1 MQSQNQA
8 KKAVR
13 CMKISKITNY
23 VIVALVIAA
32 VYQTGELW
40 LSGTMRHNFFYAMT
54 DFFSKDSTDQWTS
67 NALLMSRYAIG
78 DGASNFYVS
87 YPDSSGNSATLEVA
101 DAVLQEIWSENI
113 GKNIEMLEADW
124 KSMLQNRCIVL
135 DYGFLISMDEYLTNI
150 RSLKNG
156 QDLEQFDY
164 IILAPARRTGEE
176 SRAYFVN
183 SYTNEAICYTAYK
196 SKSAPVLYPL
206 LQPEQSNMV
215 YISTG
220 QKTGSAVLRHNQF
233 LPQWASL
240 PYSYATID
248 AQAAFEENDALS
260 RTLLENTAEHFF
272 GNFSLDW
279 SSRDEN
285 GNFIFSD
292 SSIVLKYY
300 PRTCIL
306 EYYNYDNYGSDEAK
320 TALLDGYQICKNF
333 LKNDASLQTSV
344 YLAEIS
350 TNGNEQIYY
359 FDYAVNDIPIR
370 LSESVQEQIGATH
383 AIEIT
388 VQNDSVKKYRRYA
401 YNFFAS
407 DTQEATLNVPFID
420 ALDTA
425 NRLYQETIRI
435 RDITEVQNIYLAY
448 EIRQDSANTLY
459 WFVTLYGE
467 TFSIPVDNQTP
478 VVIEPENTENS
489 TMP

>member
-1 MQSQNQA
+1 
-8 KKAVR
+8 
-13 CMKISKITNY
+13 MKISKITNY

-40 LSGTMRHNFFYAMT
+40 LSGTMRHNFFYAIT
-54 DFFSKDSTDQWTS
+54 DFFSKDSSDQWSS
-67 NALLMSRYAIG
+67 NALLMTRYAIG

-87 YPDSSGNSATLEVA
+87 YPDSSGNSATLEIA

-113 GKNIEMLEADW
+113 GKNIEMLDADW

-135 DYGFLISMDEYLTNI
+135 DYGFLISMDEYLANI

-156 QDLEQFDY
+156 QNLEEFDY
-164 IILAPARRTGEE
+164 IILVPARRTGEE
-176 SRAYFVN
+176 SKAYFVN

-196 SKSAPVLYPL
+196 SKSAPILYPL

-240 PYSYATID
+240 PYSYATVD
-248 AQAAFEENDALS
+248 AQAAFEENGALS

-279 SSRDEN
+279 STRDEN

-292 SSIVLKYY
+292 SSVVLKYY
-300 PRTCIL
+300 PRSRIL

-320 TALLDGYQICKNF
+320 TSLLDGYQICKNF
-333 LKNDASLQTSV
+333 LKNDASLQTSI
-344 YLAEIS
+344 YLAEVS

-359 FDYAVNDIPIR
+359 FDYAVNDIPIH
-370 LSESVQEQIGATH
+370 LSESIQEQIGAKH

-388 VQNDSVKKYRRYA
+388 IQNDSVKKYRRYA
-401 YNFFAS
+401 YQFSAS

-420 ALDTA
+420 ALDSA
-425 NRLYQETIRI
+425 NRLYQETVRM
-435 RDITEVQNIYLAY
+435 RDITEVQSIFLAY
-448 EIRQDSANTLY
+448 DIQQNQENTLC

-467 TFSIPVDNQTP
+467 TFSIPADNAAP
-478 VVIEPENTENS
+478 IATESAQSIQSMQS
-489 TMP
+489 TETEETATS

>member
-1 MQSQNQA
+1 
-8 KKAVR
+8 
-13 CMKISKITNY
+13 MKVNKITNY

-40 LSGTMRHNFFYAMT
+40 LSGTMRHNFFYAIT
-54 DFFSKDSTDQWTS
+54 DLFSKDHTDQLSS
-67 NALLMSRYAIG
+67 NALLMTRYAIG

-87 YPDSSGNSATLEVA
+87 YPDSAGNSDTLEIA

-113 GKNIEMLEADW
+113 GKNIEMLDADW

-135 DYGFLISMDEYLTNI
+135 DYGFLISMDEYLANI

-196 SKSAPVLYPL
+196 SKSAPILYPL
-206 LQPEQSNMV
+206 LQPEQSDMV

-240 PYSYATID
+240 PYSYATVD
-248 AQAAFEENDALS
+248 AQVAFEENNALS

-279 SSRDEN
+279 STRDEN

-292 SSIVLKYY
+292 SSVVLKYY
-300 PRTCIL
+300 PRSRIL

-320 TALLDGYQICKNF
+320 TSLLDGYQICKNF

-344 YLAEIS
+344 YLSEIS

-359 FDYAVNDIPIR
+359 FDYAVNDIPIQ
-370 LSESVQEQIGATH
+370 LSESIQEQIGATH

-388 VQNDSVKKYRRYA
+388 IQNESVKKYRRYA
-401 YNFFAS
+401 YNFSAS
-407 DTQEATLNVPFID
+407 NTHATLNVPFID

-425 NRLYQETIRI
+425 NRLYQETIGM
-435 RDITEVQNIYLAY
+435 RDITEVQNIFLAY
-448 EIRQDSANTLY
+448 DIQENTGNTLC
-459 WFVTLYGE
+459 WFVTLYDE
-467 TFSIPVDNQTP
+467 TFSIPADNTTQN
-478 VVIEPENTENS
+478 ITETEDTATS
-489 TMP
+489 